1 MAKYLEHPNGK
12 RFICI
17 YAYMLVCMYEYWP
30 IKKIL
35 LLIFIVIEVQLYY
48 DTYMSIPAFV
58 WRSTRSYKYVHHIY
72 AAKLLCYTYI
82 NLELVWS
89 EKLTS

>member
-1 MAKYLEHPNGK
+1 MYIDQKKKY
-12 RFICI
+12 
-17 YAYMLVCMYEYWP
+17 
-30 IKKIL
+30 IL
-35 LLIFIVIEVQLYY
+35 LLIFIVIAFQLYY

-58 WRSTRSYKYVHHIY
+58 WRSTRSYKYVHHTYIY
-72 AAKLLCYTYI
+72 MHMRNVLKHPAAKLLCYTYI